1 MARVKELE
9 VKAEIERS
17 KMAKQPAKKKQ
28 KSEKTPEM
36 KKTDRQLLGKFN
48 KDVLFLERFITTQT
62 TKNSNADAQK
72 MAVDAL
78 KYLEG
83 RKNFWQQTA

>member
-1 MARVKELE
+1 MNLKYTH
-9 VKAEIERS
+9 I
-17 KMAKQPAKKKQ
+17 
-28 KSEKTPEM
+28 
-36 KKTDRQLLGKFN
+36 KFN
-48 KDVLFLERFITTQT
+48 KGVLLLEKFITTQT
-62 TKNSNADAQK
+62 TKNSNADALK

>member
-1 MARVKELE
+1 
-9 VKAEIERS
+9 
-17 KMAKQPAKKKQ
+17 
-28 KSEKTPEM
+28 M

-48 KDVLFLERFITTQT
+48 KDVLFLEKFITTQT
-62 TKNSNADAQK
+62 TKNSNEDAQK